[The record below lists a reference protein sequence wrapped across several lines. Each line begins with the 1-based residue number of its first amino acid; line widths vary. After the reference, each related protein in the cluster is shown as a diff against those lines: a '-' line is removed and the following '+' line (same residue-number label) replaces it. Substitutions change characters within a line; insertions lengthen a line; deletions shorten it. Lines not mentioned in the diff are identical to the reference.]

1 LESSLGANNLDFKDL
16 IAGPGHECVKFLYKF
31 LSFFIKFTLLIIKTL
46 LYCKIFPVDSDGT
59 KIAIFS
65 REEE

>member
-1 LESSLGANNLDFKDL
+1 LKSSVRAKKLDFRDL
-16 IAGPGHECVKFLYKF
+16 IAGPGHGCVKFLYNF
-31 LSFFIKFTLLIIKTL
+31 LSFFIKFALLIIKTL
-46 LYCKIFPVDSDGT
+46 LYFKIFPVDSDGT